1 MTELD
6 EKKVEVITL
15 RAEVADNK
23 VSKGELKAIGA
34 IHLSIKLSVILI
46 TLSAL
51 KIV

>member
-23 VSKGELKAIGA
+23 VSKGKFTQDA
-34 IHLSIKLSVILI
+34 
-46 TLSAL
+46 
-51 KIV
+51 